1 MLERGVERGRDVGI
15 DAVRHVVR
23 QHAEPHAFE
32 RPGGR
37 HVRFE
42 AREHPV
48 DERAAGDRQADR
60 AERVERR
67 RQRHAALRRDPARG
81 RRSRSAR
88 TARPECG
95 SSRPCRCRARRRPS
109 VGDGRGRAGRRT
121 AGNPRVARH
130 VAVVRRA
137 RMAEVRIQPG
147 PENANSLM
155 LVRPTSTAPARL
167 AARPRP
173 RRCARPARR
182 RARANPRASPDPR
195 RRTGLDRHRDARE
208 RRQHGARGAQPVV
221 RVGGRARVVG
231 IDFGEDDRACPTDRR
246 SGRAR
251 CRRARGSW
259 SGRRRGR
266 RRAGRAEGRA

>member
-1 MLERGVERGRDVGI
+1 MPCVGLDRREAEAVDVRQPVERGEAHFRDDRAGGFEMLERGVERGRDVGI

-137 RMAEVRIQPG
+137 RMAEVRIQPEPRERELAHVG
-147 PENANSLM
+147 AADQHRACALEPRDRDR
-155 LVRPTSTAPARL
+155 VGARG
-167 AARPRP
+167 
-173 RRCARPARR
+173 RRAR

-195 RRTGLDRHRDARE
+195 RRTG
-208 RRQHGARGAQPVV
+208 P
-221 RVGGRARVVG
+221 
-231 IDFGEDDRACPTDRR
+231 
-246 SGRAR
+246 
-251 CRRARGSW
+251 
-259 SGRRRGR
+259 
-266 RRAGRAEGRA
+266 